1 MNLFGIGPFELVL
14 VLILGLIFLG
24 PEDLPKAARALGKA
38 FRQLQQMTEPIR
50 AEVARTMQP
59 LEEAK
64 RSIAQPLT
72 DIQQQIQSPTA
83 PRPSEPTAAGVR
95 FTQTTS
101 APGASDNVHDHAEQP

>member
-24 PEDLPKAARALGKA
+24 PEDLPKTARAVGKA

-64 RSIAQPLT
+64 RSIAQPLA
-72 DIQQQIQSPTA
+72 DIQQQIQGPVT
-83 PRPSEPTAAGVR
+83 PRPPEPAAAGAGLA
-95 FTQTTS
+95 QTTS
-101 APGASDNVHDHAEQP
+101 APGASDNAHDRTEQP